1 MENKS
6 TVFTGIIPAR
16 FNSSRFPGKPLATI
30 LGKPMFWHVYTR
42 AVQCKALSAVYLAT
56 DHEEI
61 FSCAQKHGIP
71 VVMTSKDHK
80 SGSDRVLE
88 AARILKLP
96 DNSVAINIQGDEPAL
111 NPEMLD
117 QLIVPFISDP
127 EVKICTLA
135 RPTTADQVR
144 SKNTVKVVFSKSN
157 KALYF
162 SRNIIPYTKDDNHPC
177 YVHVGLYAFRIKYLK
192 IFSELRQSRLEKME
206 QLEQLRILES
216 DIPIHVVET
225 RCISHGVDIPEDIN
239 NVTKIMQ
246 EKNNESNIS
255 P

>member
-1 MENKS
+1 MENKK

-16 FNSSRFPGKPLATI
+16 FDSSRFPGKPLATI
-30 LGKPMFWHVYTR
+30 LGKPMFWHVYNR

-61 FSCAQKHGIP
+61 FDCARKFGVP
-71 VVMTSKDHK
+71 AVMTSKDHK

-96 DNSVAINIQGDEPAL
+96 DSSVAINIQGDEPAL

-117 QLIVPFISDP
+117 QLVLPFISDP

-135 RPTTADQVR
+135 RATTADKVR

-162 SRNIIPYTKDDNHPC
+162 SRNIIPYASDDNYPC
-177 YVHVGLYAFRIKYLK
+177 HVHVGLYAFRIKYLK
-192 IFSELRQSRLEKME
+192 IFSNLGQSRLEKIE

-225 RCISHGVDIPEDIN
+225 RYVSHGVDIPEDIN